1 VLSGTGTLRTEKAGN
16 IPLSKGATFVV
27 PHAAGEST
35 VDGDVTAIRCLP
47 PVS

>member
-1 VLSGTGTLRTEKAGN
+1 VLRTEKSGE
-16 IPLSKGATFVV
+16 LSLVKGATYVV

-35 VDGDVTAIRCLP
+35 LDGEVTAIRCLP